1 MGSNV
6 IRKLRNYFA
15 AGLLVILPTLLTV
28 WFLFK
33 LFVTVDG
40 YLGPLI
46 VRYTG
51 RAIPGLGFAA
61 TVFLILFTGLFA
73 SNLIGRKLIG
83 LGERIVHRIPI
94 VSKLY
99 LGVKQISA
107 VIFRDQERFFRDVVA
122 VEYPR
127 KGIWAVA
134 FLTNRMPSPIP
145 TAGGA
150 EMLAVF
156 LPTTPN
162 PTSGFLLL
170 LPSSE
175 VHRIPMSVEEGVKFV
190 ISGGA
195 VVPDGWIERVRATA
209 DAEELESLRSGGEGH
224 G

>member
-1 MGSNV
+1 M

-15 AGLLVILPTLLTV
+15 AGLLVILPILVTV

-33 LFVTVDG
+33 MFVSVDG
-40 YLGPLI
+40 YLGPLF

-51 RAIPGLGFAA
+51 RSIPGLGFAA
-61 TVFLILFTGLFA
+61 TVFLILFVGLFA

-83 LGERIVHRIPI
+83 TGERIVHRIPI

-107 VIFRDQERFFRDVVA
+107 VIFREQEKFFRDVVA

-134 FLTNRMPSPIP
+134 FLTNRMPSVVP
-145 TAGGA
+145 GA
-150 EMLAVF
+150 ESAEMMAVF

-170 LPSSE
+170 VPRDQMHPL
-175 VHRIPMSVEEGVKFV
+175 PMSVEEGVKFV

-195 VVPDGWIERVRATA
+195 VVPDEWIERLRAS
-209 DAEELESLRSGGEGH
+209 AEVESMEEARTGGSDG
-224 G
+224 